1 MKTIKKGTAYKRV
14 SDTTADSMVKV
25 QGWSYTSK
33 SEWKTNVRDFN
44 KTVAKNTVS
53 DTNMPGTIESKPL
66 KKNKK
71 NGK

>member
-1 MKTIKKGTAYKRV
+1 MKTIKKGTEYKRV
-14 SDTTADSMVKV
+14 SDTNADSMVKV

-33 SEWKTNVRDFN
+33 SEWKTNVRDVN
-44 KTVAKNTVS
+44 KTVAKTTVS
-53 DTNMPGTIESKPL
+53 DTNMSGTIESKPL

>member
-1 MKTIKKGTAYKRV
+1 MKTIKKGTTYKRV
-14 SDTTADSMVKV
+14 SDTTAENMVTV

-33 SEWKTNVRDFN
+33 SEWKTNVRDVN
-44 KTVAKNTVS
+44 KTVANNTVS
-53 DTNMPGTIESKPL
+53 DTKMPGTIEYNHS